1 MKSKKRTII
10 ILAIIICALSL
21 LSGIF
26 PSGSFYRAIYQFGV
40 PLRLVRFVASIFLL
54 VFCIFVDKKPELTV
68 IPKSLMAADTISFLV
83 RMGIN
88 ISQWQTHYSL
98 RAFLRDTM
106 FEDIDLILLL
116 VFLIVYFLS
125 IRANIRNHAMA
136 ITLTVIFGII
146 SCLPG
151 LYIWLRDA
159 RTGLRTLVFSG
170 VAYAADV
177 LTVFTMIL
185 CVIGFSRHVLAKAKV
200 NVAVASE
207 VAPVAAAAASVS
219 TVSEQTSHAPSSS
232 LFESD
237 YLIVDEKIR
246 GFKFGSAYGIYADG
260 EDPVG
265 FVQQVNISGGA
276 KAAQIMLGRK
286 MRAMQSMEF
295 VITDASGK
303 RVGGISRRGMSFI
316 SIEDASGN
324 SVGRLKFGK
333 LVTEDGRTLASTKA
347 KGLTKISVLDE
358 NGEEIAT
365 IDHKWNGVV
374 KSLLTSADKYL
385 LLFASDLDPAKKAG
399 VLAISIAFDFVTD

>member
-10 ILAIIICALSL
+10 VLAIIICALSL
-21 LSGIF
+21 ICGVF
-26 PSGSFYRAIYQFGV
+26 PSSPFYRAIYQFGV
-40 PLRLVRFVASIFLL
+40 PLRLVRFVASIVL
-54 VFCIFVDKKPELTV
+54 VIVSIFVDKKPELTV
-68 IPKSLMAADTISFLV
+68 IPKCLLAADTISFFV

-88 ISQWQTHYSL
+88 ISQWQTHYSM

-106 FEDIDLILLL
+106 IEDIDLILLL
-116 VFLIVYFLS
+116 VFLIIYFLS
-125 IRANIRNHAMA
+125 IRAKISSRATA
-136 ITLTVIFGII
+136 ITLTIITGII

-159 RTGLRTLVFSG
+159 RAGLRALVFSG

-207 VAPVAAAAASVS
+207 AAPVAAAAAPVS

-286 MRAMQSMEF
+286 MMNAPIVR
-295 VITDASGK
+295 D
-303 RVGGISRRGMSFI
+303 IS
-316 SIEDASGN
+316 
-324 SVGRLKFGK
+324 
-333 LVTEDGRTLASTKA
+333 
-347 KGLTKISVLDE
+347 
-358 NGEEIAT
+358 
-365 IDHKWNGVV
+365 
-374 KSLLTSADKYL
+374 
-385 LLFASDLDPAKKAG
+385 
-399 VLAISIAFDFVTD
+399 